1 VEVLGVA
8 DRHVLAGGEV
18 DEGVVPF
25 PDGDLVIMEEQEV
38 VGRLAE
44 TAGGPVLGSLFV
56 GIGSGWVGR
65 LVTGGSEGI
74 TEGTGVGSFD
84 IY

>member
-8 DRHVLAGGEV
+8 DRHVLAGGEI
-18 DEGVVPF
+18 DGGVVPF
-25 PDGDLVIMEEQEV
+25 PDGDLVIMEEREV

-44 TAGGPVLGSLFV
+44 TGGPVLGSFFL

-65 LVTGGSEGI
+65 LVARGNEGI